1 MNDWSG
7 LGDWIWASLL
17 GLAAI
22 APLGTFLA
30 VVVAYI
36 SYLQKVRADRRAL
49 GQKTEADNRNAWWS
63 RVQWAIDAALSD
75 DEQRRA
81 TGMAAIEQMQDSELA
96 TDADQELLAA
106 MANAVLDET
115 VEALEA
121 EDEQDEGLAGISSV
135 EDNESNEGGD
145 TGDGYET
152 RR

>member
-1 MNDWSG
+1 VRSG
-7 LGDWIWASLL
+7 ELTCAASLRCWTGDWIWASLL

-63 RVQWAIDAALSD
+63 RVQ
-75 DEQRRA
+75 
-81 TGMAAIEQMQDSELA
+81 
-96 TDADQELLAA
+96 
-106 MANAVLDET
+106 
-115 VEALEA
+115 
-121 EDEQDEGLAGISSV
+121 DEQDEGLAAISSV